1 MPRKQRFK
9 PSRKPKPTPQT
20 EEAMNGAT
28 PQSAQVHNDN
38 VDPRTMSGPR
48 ESVRDDD
55 SLVEPDP
62 DQQSR

>member
-9 PSRKPKPTPQT
+9 PSRKPKPIPQN

-28 PQSAQVHNDN
+28 PQAHNDN
-38 VDPRTMSGPR
+38 AASRPMSDAA
-48 ESVRDDD
+48 SDKRDDE